1 MGKKREDWDT
11 LKAALKE
18 AWQKIPNILI
28 RKLVESMSQR
38 LEAVGKS
45 KAGKQNI
52 KLWGTFL
59 YNIA

>member
-38 LEAVGKS
+38 LEAVGES
-45 KAGKQNI
+45 KGWQTK
-52 KLWGTFL
+52 
-59 YNIA
+59 Y